1 MTEQTLD
8 TTPVTAP
15 MLFTVLTDDDAI
27 LAQTGISAADWNDL
41 SELLKDVNVVLVA
54 TKNPRN
60 IRKAMLDRGIPK
72 VRMTKRPDGYA
83 VWI

>member
-1 MTEQTLD
+1 MTHQMPFTILD
-8 TTPVTAP
+8 PGETE
-15 MLFTVLTDDDAI
+15 LI
-27 LAQTGISAADWNDL
+27 QTGISTTDWDALSVLLADT
-41 SELLKDVNVVLVA
+41 NVVLVA

-72 VRMTKRPDGYA
+72 VHMSKRPDGYA